1 LAGKELDLT
10 VEEAEAGLP
19 SASSTAS
26 PFAFGPEWQMENRRE
41 DTRARL
47 AAGLLATLFAMLLGM
62 ALLLWNGKVT
72 SAEAVELLKV
82 VFAPMV
88 TLVTAATG
96 FYYGARSR

>member
-1 LAGKELDLT
+1 MAGKELDLT
-10 VEEAEAGLP
+10 AEEAEADALH
-19 SASSTAS
+19 SNSTLS
-26 PFAFGPEWQMENRRE
+26 PFAFGPEWHLENRRE

-47 AAGLLATLFAMLLGM
+47 AAGLLATLFMMLVGM

-72 SAEAVELLKV
+72 TADAVELLKV

-96 FYYGARSR
+96 FYYGARGR

>member
-1 LAGKELDLT
+1 MPGKELDLT
-10 VEEAEAGLP
+10 AEEADSLNP
-19 SASSTAS
+19 SS
-26 PFAFGPEWQMENRRE
+26 PLSPLAFGPEWQMENRRE

-47 AAGLLATLFAMLLGM
+47 AAGLLATLFMLLTGM

-72 SAEAVELLKV
+72 TPDAVELLKV

-96 FYYGARSR
+96 FYYGARGR